1 MNNRKNVLNQFISK
15 YRNKDYVIVD
25 DILIE
30 YFINSLSE
38 VYKYLKN
45 DFKNRRKLA
54 DANMYVKHIVLFD
67 KTGETE
73 KLREDSKKYYNLE
86 FD

>member
-45 DFKNRRKLA
+45 RRKLA
-54 DANMYVKHIVLFD
+54 DANMYVKRIVLFD